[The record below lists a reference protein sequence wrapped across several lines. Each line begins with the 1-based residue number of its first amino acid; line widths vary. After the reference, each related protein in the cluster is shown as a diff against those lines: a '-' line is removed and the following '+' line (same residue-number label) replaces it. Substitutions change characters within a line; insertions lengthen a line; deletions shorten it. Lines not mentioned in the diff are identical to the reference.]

1 MSFSI
6 GKNGILDPEGKYPNP
21 LTGEPYSNQYRA
33 LSLGIP
39 ATATSPGKK
48 GWSQYEA
55 WLGAREILKK
65 IHHKQIMLLVLPTGV
80 GKTVIVPKLLLHY
93 FGYKK
98 RVLVTTPRHTTTS
111 EAGRYA
117 AQCLD
122 VPHYVVDDNG
132 NPIINP
138 DSHNAKLPYYP
149 TGNKIVGYKYAGN
162 TKFADANTLLL
173 FTTDGSVKQKI
184 ISGLTNKLTLHSNLE
199 DFGGIVIDEAHERSV
214 NIDILIAL
222 VMDILPKRPEFKV
235 IIMSATIKETDFTDY
250 FKRIGQGDNYTT
262 YSLKDPETNYKI
274 DKQKILKKIDPS
286 NLIDVVYKK
295 INEIILDPKLPIGNI
310 LAFVTS
316 EAETGKI
323 RLKIEN
329 YMANYPIDNKP
340 FPISMYANV
349 DEGDKDMATGKDN
362 LKYAPPNINAPMG
375 YHRKVIIATNALE
388 SSVTFKDS
396 LVYVIDTGLAF
407 EKNYNAK
414 DYCFETGKGFVSQ
427 ASILQRCGRT
437 GRNCNG
443 TCIQLYT
450 TDQFDKLSTYSIP
463 KILTEEFTNEF
474 LSLSII
480 NDNVSRARKFMD
492 KLIEEPVKYEDNIKR
507 GFQNLFHMGLVD
519 RAGNITNLGLV
530 CNQFRR
536 FDIKIAKMIIGGYY
550 LGCLEWCVK
559 LGAIL
564 SSLESVEKIFKQVPI
579 LSDAIETKRLQQ
591 EYKENIKRLSHPSG
605 DHITLLI
612 LFNNYLSEPYDNRNN
627 FANDNKL
634 NVNVLKNLLFDY
646 KELSEILKNKQTQML
661 IKNLNLFS
669 VPPEILIFGGGGDIS
684 GLNND
689 NTDGDE
695 DGEDYEEGEDDTQF
709 GGNIS
714 SDDSSSDSDSEFDS
728 DESSSDDDSSDSS
741 SDEDSS
747 DSKLIIS
754 NNINNTTNT
763 ELDVSSKLNKYYKGD
778 FQDIKEN
785 TSILSGHSRDDR
797 KFTHKN
803 NRKQS
808 RRTKKEGYGNRK
820 HNLITDTS
828 THLLNG
834 GKQHTDK
841 NKQKKDKYTR
851 RDKLTESERVIENTN
866 ILKRQKI
873 LKLLDLATIQ
883 KTKLVPPNN
892 LVDKILASLFY
903 GFSNNIA
910 CYSGKKKQYNVQ
922 YSPKEG
928 SIESSTFDFMNTQ
941 QLPNFIIYNDF
952 TINKDMGN
960 SGAKLNI
967 ISEFTSQHFGLFLD
981 VNDIKK
987 KINTE

>member
-1 MSFSI
+1 
-6 GKNGILDPEGKYPNP
+6 
-21 LTGEPYSNQYRA
+21 
-33 LSLGIP
+33 
-39 ATATSPGKK
+39 
-48 GWSQYEA
+48 
-55 WLGAREILKK
+55 
-65 IHHKQIMLLVLPTGV
+65 
-80 GKTVIVPKLLLHY
+80 
-93 FGYKK
+93 
-98 RVLVTTPRHTTTS
+98 
-111 EAGRYA
+111 
-117 AQCLD
+117 
-122 VPHYVVDDNG
+122 
-132 NPIINP
+132 
-138 DSHNAKLPYYP
+138 
-149 TGNKIVGYKYAGN
+149 
-162 TKFADANTLLL
+162 
-173 FTTDGSVKQKI
+173 
-184 ISGLTNKLTLHSNLE
+184 
-199 DFGGIVIDEAHERSV
+199 
-214 NIDILIAL
+214 
-222 VMDILPKRPEFKV
+222 
-235 IIMSATIKETDFTDY
+235 
-250 FKRIGQGDNYTT
+250 
-262 YSLKDPETNYKI
+262 
-274 DKQKILKKIDPS
+274 
-286 NLIDVVYKK
+286 
-295 INEIILDPKLPIGNI
+295 
-310 LAFVTS
+310 
-316 EAETGKI
+316 
-323 RLKIEN
+323 
-329 YMANYPIDNKP
+329 
-340 FPISMYANV
+340 MYANV

-407 EKNYNAK
+407 EKKYNAK
-414 DYCFETGKGFVSQ
+414 DYCFETGKVFVSQ

-579 LSDAIETKRLQQ
+579 SSDMVETKRLQQ

-661 IKNLNLFS
+661 IKNLNLFN
-669 VPPEILIFGGGGDIS
+669 VPPEILIFGGGDGS
-684 GLNND
+684 GSSELKTNN
-689 NTDGDE
+689 NEGDE

-714 SDDSSSDSDSEFDS
+714 SYDSSSDSDSEFDS
-728 DESSSDDDSSDSS
+728 DESSSDDSISDSDDSS
-741 SDEDSS
+741 SDDSSSDDDSS

-763 ELDVSSKLNKYYKGD
+763 ELDVSSKLNKYYKGG

-785 TSILSGHSRDDR
+785 TSILSGHSRDVR
-797 KFTHKN
+797 KLTHKN
-803 NRKQS
+803 NGKQS
-808 RRTKKEGYGNRK
+808 GGTKKEGYGNRK
-820 HNLITDTS
+820 GNLDTDTNKNHKIKQYDKHDKHDKRNKKYS
-828 THLLNG
+828 TT
-834 GKQHTDK
+834 KQE
-841 NKQKKDKYTR
+841 KDRYTR
-851 RDKLTESERVIENTN
+851 RDKLTEAERAIENTN

-883 KTKLVPPNN
+883 KTNLVPPNN

-928 SIESSTFDFMNTQ
+928 SIESSTFDFMNTSP
-941 QLPNFIIYNDF
+941 LPNFIIYNDF

-987 KINTE
+987 KLNDA